1 MIIIAFRLLS
11 AALGLVA
18 TLLALGGPFL
28 FFSADLQQVDSAV
41 VGGWLSVL
49 FIAALFGLT
58 AFVSF
63 RYSVRGPRSSK

>member
-1 MIIIAFRLLS
+1 MIVIAFRLLS
-11 AALGLVA
+11 AVLGLVA

-28 FFSADLQQVDSAV
+28 FFSTDLQQVDSAV

-49 FIAALFGLT
+49 FIAGLLGLT

-63 RYSVRGPRSSK
+63 RYSVRGPRSSQ